1 MSVNDSSDSFNEKRA
16 LGISTGL
23 PPSPRTTLARLTQ
36 LTLQSLRTRLMTS
49 RWPGSSQSDS
59 ARRSVRTHD
68 HSPARISLSLAVTP
82 STPVAWQV
90 CFQLPAKKRP
100 NWPGVSLHGINHSTS
115 RPSSFGGERR
125 ESPLP
130 PTIQQVPNCSVL
142 EPPSEQRLGSLPW
155 CHQSWRHHRLCTP

>member
-16 LGISTGL
+16 LGISTGP

-82 STPVAWQV
+82 SMPVAWHV
-90 CFQLPAKKRP
+90 YFQLPAKK
-100 NWPGVSLHGINHSTS
+100 
-115 RPSSFGGERR
+115 
-125 ESPLP
+125 P
-130 PTIQQVPNCSVL
+130 PATLAGRFTTRDQQFY
-142 EPPSEQRLGSLPW
+142 
-155 CHQSWRHHRLCTP
+155 